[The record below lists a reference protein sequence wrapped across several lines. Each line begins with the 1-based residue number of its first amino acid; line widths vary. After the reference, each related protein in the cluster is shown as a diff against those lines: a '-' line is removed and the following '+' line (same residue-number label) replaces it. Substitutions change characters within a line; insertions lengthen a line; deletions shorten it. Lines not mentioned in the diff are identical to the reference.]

1 MHDTIIFKYINIAI
15 SKYMEKQKIYEVH
28 ANICKVF
35 TNPRRLEI
43 IDLLRENERT
53 VNELVKLMN
62 LPQSSVSQ
70 HLAVMREKGI
80 LEAKRHG
87 SSVTYRI
94 SDERILKACDLMR
107 EVLLDH
113 IGKLER
119 IVNEVKR

>member
-1 MHDTIIFKYINIAI
+1 
-15 SKYMEKQKIYEVH
+15 MEKQKIYEVH

-43 IDLLRENERT
+43 IDLLRENEKT